1 MPPLSCS
8 GGVAPVPPPVAGRFR
23 RMHPPRTHAFRHG
36 FIAVLAFALAVGG
49 GAGCG
54 DGQSTSDAKIVSA
67 LELEQ
72 ANRAYRMGGDP
83 FCTIDE
89 LLNDGDEVD
98 QASDET
104 GRDFLIASPDGEIG
118 VLARRPFA
126 PDCTQQAKDALRRLA
141 KNSE

>member
-23 RMHPPRTHAFRHG
+23 GMRPRRTRALSHAL
-36 FIAVLAFALAVGG
+36 AAMLAFALAVGG
-49 GAGCG
+49 AAGCG
-54 DGQSTSDAKIVSA
+54 GGQSTPDAKIVNA
-67 LELEQ
+67 LELKR

-83 FCTIDE
+83 FCTVDE
-89 LLNDGDEVD
+89 LLNDGGEVD
-98 QASDET
+98 QASDEA

-126 PDCTQQAKDALRRLA
+126 PDCTQRAKDALRRLA
-141 KNSE
+141 RNSE